1 MIVKGPD
8 EKFPTAPE
16 GSFPAVCVDNIDLG
30 MVKSSFGGEE
40 RERHMVRLVWQID
53 EEEEPGKPYLVK
65 QDYTASLH
73 EKAALRKHLEAW
85 RGRAFTDVELFGFEL
100 DTIIGAGCIVNVV
113 HNRGRRGGTF
123 ANVAGV
129 MKLAKGMIAPKIVDY
144 IRVKDRKAKP
154 AAPAKPAQPPARPR
168 IEEEPPDLGGMGI
181 TDDDVPF

>member
-30 MVKSSFGGEE
+30 MVKSTYGGEE
-40 RERHMVRLVWQID
+40 KERHMVRLVWQID
-53 EEEEPGKPYLVK
+53 EEESPGKPFLVK

-85 RGRAFTDVELFGFEL
+85 RGRAFTDVELFGFDL
-100 DTIIGAGCIVNVV
+100 DSILGAGCIVNII
-113 HNRGRRGGTF
+113 HNKGRRGGTF
-123 ANVAGV
+123 ANVAGI
-129 MKLAKGMIAPKIVDY
+129 MKLAKGMTIPKVSDY
-144 IRVKDRKAKP
+144 VRVKDRKPKP
-154 AAPAKPAQPPARPR
+154 AAPKPIEPLPGRR
-168 IEEEPPDLGGMGI
+168 RVEEEPPDFAYGI